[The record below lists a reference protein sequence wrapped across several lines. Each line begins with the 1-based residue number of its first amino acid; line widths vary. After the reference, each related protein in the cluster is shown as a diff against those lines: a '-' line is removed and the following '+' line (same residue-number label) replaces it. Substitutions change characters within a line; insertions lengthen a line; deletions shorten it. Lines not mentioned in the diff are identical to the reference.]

1 MRTVIRARGLHKS
14 YRTGKSEL
22 PVLLGVDFEV
32 ASGEFVA
39 ITGRSGSG
47 KSTLLG
53 ILGGLDTDY
62 RGEVEVGGQVLH
74 KLGDAKL
81 SAYRNRTIGFVF
93 QSFHLLDH
101 LSCLDNVMLPAL
113 FAREHGSPA
122 ELAARGRMLL
132 EKVGIA
138 EKAKARPSTLS
149 GGQKQRLAIA
159 RALFARPSLLI
170 GDEPTGNL
178 DSASADAVM
187 QLFTGLCKDEK
198 VTLVLVTHDP
208 GIAAQADRVIEI
220 VDGLARTSRATAA
233 VTTEP
238 VAANEPA
245 AMPSPRP
252 SGPEASEGTA

>member
-1 MRTVIRARGLHKS
+1 MIRARGLHKS
-14 YRTGKSEL
+14 YRTGKTEL
-22 PVLLGVDFEV
+22 PVLLGVDLEI

-53 ILGGLDTDY
+53 ILGGLDTDF
-62 RGEVEVGGQVLH
+62 RGEVEVAGQDLR
-74 KLGDAKL
+74 KLDDAGL
-81 SAYRNRTIGFVF
+81 SVYRNRTVGFVF

-101 LSCLDNVMLPAL
+101 LSCLDNVMLPSL
-113 FAREHGSPA
+113 FARDAGAPT

-138 EKAKARPSTLS
+138 EKAGARPSTLS

-159 RALFARPSLLI
+159 RALFGKPSLLI

-178 DSASADAVM
+178 DSTSANSVM
-187 QLFTGLCKDEK
+187 ELFTSLCKDEK

-208 GIAAQADRVIEI
+208 GIAVQADRVIEI
-220 VDGLARTSRATAA
+220 VDGLAHVSR
-233 VTTEP
+233 P
-238 VAANEPA
+238 G
-245 AMPSPRP
+245 RP
-252 SGPEASEGTA
+252 GEVKA

>member
-1 MRTVIRARGLHKS
+1 VIRARGLHKS
-14 YRTGKSEL
+14 YRTGKTEL
-22 PVLLGVDFEV
+22 PVLLGVDLEI

-53 ILGGLDTDY
+53 ILGGLDTDF
-62 RGEVEVGGQVLH
+62 RGEVEVAGQDLR
-74 KLGDAKL
+74 KLDDAGL
-81 SAYRNRTIGFVF
+81 SVYRNRTVGFVF

-101 LSCLDNVMLPAL
+101 LSCLDNVMLPSL
-113 FAREHGSPA
+113 FARDAGAPT

-138 EKAKARPSTLS
+138 EKAGARPSTLS

-159 RALFARPSLLI
+159 RALFGKPSLLI

-178 DSASADAVM
+178 DSTSADAVM
-187 QLFTGLCKDEK
+187 ELFTSLCKDEK

-208 GIAAQADRVIEI
+208 GIAVQADRVIEI
-220 VDGLARTSRATAA
+220 VDGLARVSR
-233 VTTEP
+233 
-238 VAANEPA
+238 PA
-245 AMPSPRP
+245 RP
-252 SGPEASEGTA
+252 DEVKA

>member
-1 MRTVIRARGLHKS
+1 MIRARGLHKS

-22 PVLLGVDFEV
+22 PVLLGVDLEI

-53 ILGGLDTDY
+53 ILGGLDTDF
-62 RGEVEVGGQVLH
+62 RGEVEVAGQDLR
-74 KLGDAKL
+74 KLDDAGL
-81 SAYRNRTIGFVF
+81 SVYRNRTVGFVF

-101 LSCLDNVMLPAL
+101 LSCLDNVMLPSL
-113 FAREHGSPA
+113 FARDAGAPT

-138 EKAKARPSTLS
+138 EKAGARPSTLS

-159 RALFARPSLLI
+159 RALFGKPSLLI

-178 DSASADAVM
+178 DSTSANSVM
-187 QLFTGLCKDEK
+187 ELFTSLCKDEK

-208 GIAAQADRVIEI
+208 GIAVQADRVIEI
-220 VDGLARTSRATAA
+220 VDGLAHVSR
-233 VTTEP
+233 P
-238 VAANEPA
+238 G
-245 AMPSPRP
+245 RP
-252 SGPEASEGTA
+252 GEVKA